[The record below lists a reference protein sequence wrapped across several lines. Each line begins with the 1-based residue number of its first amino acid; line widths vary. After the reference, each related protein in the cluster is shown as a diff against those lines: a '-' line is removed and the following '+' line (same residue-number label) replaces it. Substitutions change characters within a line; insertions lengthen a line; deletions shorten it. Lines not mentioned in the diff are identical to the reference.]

1 LANIGNLNPA
11 MVRKGENSKI
21 YKCLRISRFAER
33 EREREREREIVKRCL
48 EFQKVENAQI
58 LTEYFLGPLSE
69 W

>member
-33 EREREREREIVKRCL
+33 ERERERDRK
-48 EFQKVENAQI
+48 KM
-58 LTEYFLGPLSE
+58 LGISKS
-69 W
+69 